1 MDVVLED
8 NLKLVDFFDALKFLA
23 RNTVGR
29 EIAWD
34 YYRKNY
40 QEIDGVF
47 GFENQAIGQLLID
60 ISSTFENEFLFF
72 AVCCGTPSLD
82 HRCPLLAQRDIKFP
96 NTAENLD

>member
-1 MDVVLED
+1 LDVVLRD
-8 NLKLVDFFDALKFLA
+8 NLKLIDFFDALKFLA

-34 YYRKNY
+34 YYRNKY

-47 GFENQAIGQLLID
+47 GFENQAVGQLLID

-72 AVCCGTPSLD
+72 EVCSRFDLISL
-82 HRCPLLAQRDIKFP
+82 F
-96 NTAENLD
+96 